1 MIPMTVLRHRGR
13 PRGKAPEAFDLQR
26 NGWKPGLPARRQR
39 SNRTAL
45 PTTDYPT
52 TPTRNRN
59 VYRRIEGLQA
69 NVVRPQLPHEFK
81 TRQIII
87 QSGANVW
94 PHEMKTAE
102 ALAAAGRTVEFIRRS
117 EEQRTTSADAII
129 DGIVW
134 EMKAPKAS
142 NLKAIEKNLR
152 KALDQSNCVILDS
165 RRMKGIP
172 DHAIERELQ
181 ACAAGRIKN
190 LKRLLFVN
198 RKAQVIDIK

>member
-1 MIPMTVLRHRGR
+1 MTVLRHRGR

-152 KALDQSNCVILDS
+152 YCPDSCANSS
-165 RRMKGIP
+165 RRLPAVGMVTRPAATRPDTASIP
-172 DHAIERELQ
+172 TR
-181 ACAAGRIKN
+181 CRP
-190 LKRLLFVN
+190 RT
-198 RKAQVIDIK
+198 

>member
-1 MIPMTVLRHRGR
+1 MLIAGT
-13 PRGKAPEAFDLQR
+13 
-26 NGWKPGLPARRQR
+26 KPGDRW
-39 SNRTAL
+39 
-45 PTTDYPT
+45 
-52 TPTRNRN
+52 
-59 VYRRIEGLQA
+59 YRERL
-69 NVVRPQLPHEFK
+69 LL
-81 TRQIII
+81 T
-87 QSGANVW
+87 
-94 PHEMKTAE
+94 
-102 ALAAAGRTVEFIRRS
+102 
-117 EEQRTTSADAII
+117 
-129 DGIVW
+129 
-134 EMKAPKAS
+134 S

>member
-1 MIPMTVLRHRGR
+1 M
-13 PRGKAPEAFDLQR
+13 
-26 NGWKPGLPARRQR
+26 
-39 SNRTAL
+39 
-45 PTTDYPT
+45 
-52 TPTRNRN
+52 
-59 VYRRIEGLQA
+59 QA

-117 EEQRTTSADAII
+117 DEQRTTSADAII

>member
-1 MIPMTVLRHRGR
+1 MLYGYNCPMNSKRG
-13 PRGKAPEAFDLQR
+13 
-26 NGWKPGLPARRQR
+26 
-39 SNRTAL
+39 
-45 PTTDYPT
+45 
-52 TPTRNRN
+52 
-59 VYRRIEGLQA
+59 
-69 NVVRPQLPHEFK
+69 
-81 TRQIII
+81 QIII

-117 EEQRTTSADAII
+117 EERTTSADAII

-134 EMKAPKAS
+134 ETKAPKAS

>member
-1 MIPMTVLRHRGR
+1 MTVLRHRGR

-142 NLKAIEKNLR
+142 NLKAIDYCS
-152 KALDQSNCVILDS
+152 AFAT
-165 RRMKGIP
+165 P
-172 DHAIERELQ
+172 FHAPLLQ
-181 ACAAGRIKN
+181 RSMADCHTLTI
-190 LKRLLFVN
+190 
-198 RKAQVIDIK
+198 

>member
-1 MIPMTVLRHRGR
+1 M
-13 PRGKAPEAFDLQR
+13 
-26 NGWKPGLPARRQR
+26 
-39 SNRTAL
+39 
-45 PTTDYPT
+45 
-52 TPTRNRN
+52 
-59 VYRRIEGLQA
+59 QA

-152 KALDQSNCVILDS
+152 KALDQSNCVILVIIAAEMLRRS
-165 RRMKGIP
+165 RLRCCGVP
-172 DHAIERELQ
+172 R
-181 ACAAGRIKN
+181 CAATR
-190 LKRLLFVN
+190 
-198 RKAQVIDIK
+198 

>member
-1 MIPMTVLRHRGR
+1 MLYGHNCPMNSKRG
-13 PRGKAPEAFDLQR
+13 
-26 NGWKPGLPARRQR
+26 
-39 SNRTAL
+39 
-45 PTTDYPT
+45 
-52 TPTRNRN
+52 
-59 VYRRIEGLQA
+59 
-69 NVVRPQLPHEFK
+69 
-81 TRQIII
+81 QIII

-152 KALDQSNCVILDS
+152 KTLDQSNCVILDS

-190 LKRLLFVN
+190 LKHLLFVN
-198 RKAQVIDIK
+198 RNAQVIDIK

>member
-1 MIPMTVLRHRGR
+1 MMPMTVLRHRGR

-152 KALDQSNCVILDS
+152 KALDCLL
-165 RRMKGIP
+165 RACPMMIP
-172 DHAIERELQ
+172 RVADTHSTR
-181 ACAAGRIKN
+181 CR
-190 LKRLLFVN
+190 
-198 RKAQVIDIK
+198 

>member
-1 MIPMTVLRHRGR
+1 MTVLRHRGR

-152 KALDQSNCVILDS
+152 KALDGSVPIV
-165 RRMKGIP
+165 GV
-172 DHAIERELQ
+172 AIRS
-181 ACAAGRIKN
+181 ARAAAGRPRRSN
-190 LKRLLFVN
+190 HP
-198 RKAQVIDIK
+198 

>member
-1 MIPMTVLRHRGR
+1 MLYGHNCPMNSKRG
-13 PRGKAPEAFDLQR
+13 
-26 NGWKPGLPARRQR
+26 
-39 SNRTAL
+39 
-45 PTTDYPT
+45 
-52 TPTRNRN
+52 
-59 VYRRIEGLQA
+59 
-69 NVVRPQLPHEFK
+69 
-81 TRQIII
+81 QIII

-117 EEQRTTSADAII
+117 EEQRTTSADAKI

-190 LKRLLFVN
+190 LKHLLFVN

>member
-1 MIPMTVLRHRGR
+1 MLYGHNCPMNSKR
-13 PRGKAPEAFDLQR
+13 
-26 NGWKPGLPARRQR
+26 
-39 SNRTAL
+39 
-45 PTTDYPT
+45 
-52 TPTRNRN
+52 
-59 VYRRIEGLQA
+59 
-69 NVVRPQLPHEFK
+69 
-81 TRQIII
+81 RQIII

-190 LKRLLFVN
+190 LKHLLFVN

>member
-1 MIPMTVLRHRGR
+1 M
-13 PRGKAPEAFDLQR
+13 
-26 NGWKPGLPARRQR
+26 
-39 SNRTAL
+39 
-45 PTTDYPT
+45 
-52 TPTRNRN
+52 
-59 VYRRIEGLQA
+59 QA

-142 NLKAIEKNLR
+142 NLKAIDYCS
-152 KALDQSNCVILDS
+152 AFAT
-165 RRMKGIP
+165 P
-172 DHAIERELQ
+172 FHAPLLQ
-181 ACAAGRIKN
+181 RSMADCHTLTI
-190 LKRLLFVN
+190 
-198 RKAQVIDIK
+198 

>member
-1 MIPMTVLRHRGR
+1 MLYGYNCPMNSKRG
-13 PRGKAPEAFDLQR
+13 
-26 NGWKPGLPARRQR
+26 
-39 SNRTAL
+39 
-45 PTTDYPT
+45 
-52 TPTRNRN
+52 
-59 VYRRIEGLQA
+59 
-69 NVVRPQLPHEFK
+69 
-81 TRQIII
+81 QIII

-117 EEQRTTSADAII
+117 EEQRTTSAEAII

-181 ACAAGRIKN
+181 ACAAGRIKS
-190 LKRLLFVN
+190 LKRLVFVN

>member
-1 MIPMTVLRHRGR
+1 MLYGYNCPMNSKRG
-13 PRGKAPEAFDLQR
+13 
-26 NGWKPGLPARRQR
+26 
-39 SNRTAL
+39 
-45 PTTDYPT
+45 
-52 TPTRNRN
+52 
-59 VYRRIEGLQA
+59 
-69 NVVRPQLPHEFK
+69 
-81 TRQIII
+81 QIII

-117 EEQRTTSADAII
+117 EEQRTTSAEAII

-181 ACAAGRIKN
+181 ACSAGRIKS